1 MIISRA
7 VDAAFSFSEVSTQ
20 SLAYHLAAA
29 ALRVALILALF
40 GAGWSIYRR
49 LPGGERALFGG
60 GEQSGETLLHIVL
73 RTAPNEQG
81 PPPRREIPVQLYSID
96 LAAAQRE
103 FFSERRA
110 GVRPEDFIARR
121 MGGRPPIAARLDET
135 GQTTV
140 AVPSG
145 KWWIHATLPGA
156 QDVSW
161 RLPVNIKGRQQ
172 TIELT
177 PENAYTR
184 TKSF

>member
-1 MIISRA
+1 MN
-7 VDAAFSFSEVSTQ
+7 TQ
-20 SLAYHLAAA
+20 SLSYNVAAVT
-29 ALRVALILALF
+29 LRVALILALF

-49 LPGGERALFGG
+49 LPGGEPSPFGAG
-60 GEQSGETLLHIVL
+60 GSSETLLRIVL
-73 RTAPNEQG
+73 RGAPDEQG
-81 PPPRREIPVQLYSID
+81 QTPSREIPIQIYSID

-135 GQTTV
+135 GETTV

-145 KWWIHATLPGA
+145 RWWIHATLPGTY
-156 QDVSW
+156 DLSW
-161 RLPVNIKGRQQ
+161 RLPVNVKGRQQ

-177 PENAYTR
+177 PENAYMR